1 MKLNCSEVQ
10 SDLTL
15 YFYGE
20 LEGDHEELLEQHLA
34 DCPSCRAELAQ
45 LQSLLSQV
53 DEAHSAGHNGVPAEP
68 PAELLSRCRTGL
80 RAAIAPSFEREPAW
94 RRMLSAFQPPA
105 WAWRPA
111 MALAL
116 VGAGF
121 FGGKAFEQSRSVTS
135 NIAEIA
141 RVRNIQGLGDGTV
154 RIVYEEPRER
164 TISGSLA
171 QSDIQALL
179 LAATRQSADPS
190 LRLESV
196 DLLRNRINRDDIRQ
210 VFLQTLVKDQDP
222 GVRLRALQ
230 ALRPYSEEAEVRR
243 ALSSV
248 LLQDGNPN
256 VRVLAIDV
264 LVDRQSHDMVG
275 TLQQVIRQE
284 DNEYVRSRCA
294 KALSAMRASP
304 GTF

>member
-1 MKLNCSEVQ
+1 MKLSCDEIQ

-15 YFYGE
+15 YYYGE
-20 LEGDHEELLEQHLA
+20 LDAEREELLEQHLA
-34 DCPSCRAELAQ
+34 DCPHCRAELVQ
-45 LQSLLSQV
+45 IQSLLSQV
-53 DEAHSAGHNGVPAEP
+53 GDAAAEP
-68 PAELLSRCRTGL
+68 SAELLSRCRTDL
-80 RAAIAPSFEREPAW
+80 QATLAPAFPAEPAW
-94 RRMLSAFQPPA
+94 RRWLATLQPPA

-111 MALAL
+111 LALAL
-116 VGAGF
+116 LGLGF
-121 FGGKAFEQSRSVTS
+121 FGGKAFEQSRVLSAGAS
-135 NIAEIA
+135 EIA
-141 RVRNIQGLGDGTV
+141 RVRQIQGLGDGTV
-154 RIVYEEPRER
+154 RIVYDEPRER
-164 TISGSLA
+164 VVSGSLA
-171 QSDIQALL
+171 ADEIQQLL

-196 DLLRNRINRDDIRQ
+196 DLLRNRINRDDVRQ
-210 VFLQTLVKDQDP
+210 VFLQTLVRDQDP

-230 ALRPYSEEAEVRR
+230 ALRPYSEEVDVRR

-248 LLQDGNPN
+248 LLQDANPN

-264 LVDRQSHDMVG
+264 LVDRQTHDMVG

-284 DNEYVRSRCA
+284 DNEYVRSRCV